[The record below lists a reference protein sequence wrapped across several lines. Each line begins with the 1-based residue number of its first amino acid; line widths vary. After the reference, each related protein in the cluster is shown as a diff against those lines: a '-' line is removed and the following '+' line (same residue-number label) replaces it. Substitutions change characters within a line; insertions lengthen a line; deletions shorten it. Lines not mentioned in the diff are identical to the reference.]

1 MATSRPLVPAG
12 VALFVLALATAG
24 WAGAAQAQQTAGV
37 SRDAEGRVTVRA
49 TRAADIDLDGRLD
62 EPIYQSTA
70 PMTDFIQQLP
80 DEGAP
85 ASERT
90 EAWIFFDDDNL
101 YVSARNYESAPP
113 SEWVANEMRRDA
125 NQLRQNDSFSVL
137 FDTFLDRRNGSIF
150 LVTPIGGFSDVAV
163 TNEGANVNTDW
174 NVVWDSRTGRFDG
187 GWTVEIRIPFR
198 SLRYRPGDNQ
208 SWGFQ
213 LRRIIR
219 RRNEASYLT
228 ALPISAARGNSVIAG
243 IWRVSQAA
251 TLEGIEV
258 PSRSLNVEVKPYAIG
273 GVRTDRVAASPTN
286 NDLDGDVGVDVKYG
300 ITSNL
305 TLDATYNTD
314 FAQVEVDEQQ
324 VNLTRFNLFFPEK
337 REFFLEGR
345 GNFDFASGTG
355 APTMFFSRRIGL
367 QQGRVVPILGGGR
380 VTGKVGSFDVGLL
393 NIQANDLITD
403 DAFDALPPDTV
414 AEATNFT
421 VVRLRR
427 DVLSRSTVGAMFTNR
442 SQSLAGDGSSQ
453 LYGVDGSLAF
463 RTDFTV
469 DAYFA
474 KTEGPVTGNRDLS
487 YMGRFAYAG
496 DRYGLTS
503 SYLVVEDDFNPEVG
517 FLQRDDFRQYAGTAR
532 FSPRPTS
539 PAWVRR
545 LSISTATDF
554 LWTAT
559 DGELESRQI
568 GGEVAVERENSD
580 VFGIVVS
587 DELERL
593 DATFTIS
600 PGVVLQPGRY
610 QFTSFLAVYSFGQQ
624 RPVSGG
630 LTFRIGEFW
639 SGTNTSLSLTQGRIE
654 VTPQVSLEPSYSINW
669 VNLPEGDFETQVA
682 RVRLTYTLT
691 PRMFVSGLTQYNS
704 SDDTFSANFRFR
716 WEWSAGSEL
725 FVVYSEDRD
734 TDPLAP
740 DRMTDLRNRGL
751 VIKVN
756 RLLQF

>member
-1 MATSRPLVPAG
+1 VITSAALLVLTMG
-12 VALFVLALATAG
+12 TAC
-24 WAGAAQAQQTAGV
+24 WAAAAQAQDSAGV
-37 SRDAEGRVTVRA
+37 GRDAEGRITVRA
-49 TRAADIDLDGRLD
+49 TRAADIDVDGRLD
-62 EPIYQSTA
+62 EPVYQSIA
-70 PMTDFIQQLP
+70 PMTGFIQQLP

-90 EAWIFFDDDNL
+90 EAWVFFDDDNL

-163 TNEGANVNTDW
+163 TNEGANVNADW

-198 SLRYRPGDNQ
+198 SLRYRPGANQ

-251 TLEGIEV
+251 TLEGVEV
-258 PSRSLNVEVKPYAIG
+258 PGRSLNVEVKPYAIG
-273 GVRTDRVAASPTN
+273 GLRTDRVAASPTN

-300 ITSNL
+300 LTSNL
-305 TLDATYNTD
+305 TVDATYNTD

-324 VNLTRFNLFFPEK
+324 VNLTRFSLFFPEK

-345 GNFDFASGTG
+345 GNFDFTSASG

-393 NIQANDLITD
+393 NIQASELITD
-403 DAFDALPPDTV
+403 DPFDALPPNTV

-421 VVRLRR
+421 VLRLKR
-427 DVLSRSTVGAMFTNR
+427 DILSRSTVGALFTNR

-453 LYGVDGSLAF
+453 LYGVDGSFAF
-463 RTDFTV
+463 RSDF
-469 DAYFA
+469 A
-474 KTEGPVTGNRDLS
+474 VTGYLTKTDEPVASGRDLS
-487 YMGRFAYAG
+487 YMGQFAYAG

-503 SYLVVEDDFNPEVG
+503 GYLVVEDNFNPEVG
-517 FLQRDDFRQYAGTAR
+517 FLRRDNFRQYTGSAR

-545 LSISTATDF
+545 FSLTASTEY

-559 DGELESRQI
+559 GGELETRQHS
-568 GGEVAVERENSD
+568 GD
-580 VFGIVVS
+580 FTT
-587 DELERL
+587 ELESSDQISL
-593 DATFTIS
+593 SVIDDFELLTAPFTLS
-600 PGVVLQPGRY
+600 PGVILQPGEY
-610 QFTSFLAVYSFGQQ
+610 DFTSFGASYTFGQQ
-624 RPVSGG
+624 RPLSGVIA
-630 LTFRIGEFW
+630 LRVGEFW
-639 SGTNTSLSLTQGRIE
+639 SGTNTSLSLGQGRIE
-654 VTPQVSLEPSYSINW
+654 VTPQVSLEPSYSMNW
-669 VNLPEGDFETQVA
+669 VNLPEGDFDAQIV
-682 RVRLTYTLT
+682 RLRLTYTLT
-691 PRMFVSGLTQYNS
+691 PRMFLSGLSQYSS

-725 FVVYSEDRD
+725 FIVYSEDRD

-740 DRMTDLRNRGL
+740 DRTTELRNRGL

>member
-1 MATSRPLVPAG
+1 MTTRRP
-12 VALFVLALATAG
+12 FVLTGTALLVLSLATAG
-24 WAGAAQAQQTAGV
+24 WAAPVQAQDSAG
-37 SRDAEGRVTVRA
+37 RITVRA
-49 TRAADIDLDGRLD
+49 TRAAAIDLDGRLD

-70 PMTDFIQQLP
+70 PMTGFIQQLP

-90 EAWIFFDDDNL
+90 EAWVFFDDDNL
-101 YVSARNYESAPP
+101 YVSARNYDSAPP

-163 TNEGANVNTDW
+163 TNEGANVNADW

-187 GWTVEIRIPFR
+187 GWTVEIRVPFR
-198 SLRYRPGDNQ
+198 SLRYRPGPNQ

-251 TLEGIEV
+251 TLEGVEV
-258 PSRSLNVEVKPYAIG
+258 PARSLNVEVKPYAIG
-273 GVRTDRVAASPTN
+273 GLRTDRVAASPTN

-300 ITSNL
+300 LTSNL
-305 TLDATYNTD
+305 TVDATYNTD

-345 GNFDFASGTG
+345 GNFDFTSGSG

-367 QQGRVVPILGGGR
+367 QQGRVVPILYGAR
-380 VTGKVGSFDVGLL
+380 VTGKVGAFDVGVL
-393 NIQANDLITD
+393 NMHTD
-403 DAFDALPPDTV
+403 ASDFATI
-414 AEATNFT
+414 ESTNFT
-421 VVRLRR
+421 VVRLKR
-427 DVLSRSTVGAMFTNR
+427 DVLSRSTVGALFTNR

-463 RTDFTV
+463 RSDFTV
-469 DAYFA
+469 TGYLT
-474 KTEGPVTGNRDLS
+474 KTDGPVARGRDLS
-487 YMGRFAYAG
+487 YMGQFAYAG

-503 SYLVVEDDFNPEVG
+503 GYLVVEDNFTPEVG
-517 FLQRDDFRQYAGTAR
+517 FLQRDDFRQYTGSAR
-532 FSPRPTS
+532 ISRRPTS

-545 LSISTATDF
+545 VSLTASTDY

-559 DGELESRQI
+559 GGELETRQHS
-568 GGEVAVERENSD
+568 GD
-580 VFGIVVS
+580 FTT
-587 DELERL
+587 ELESSDQISL
-593 DATFTIS
+593 SLSDDFELLTAPFTIS
-600 PGVVLQPGRY
+600 PGVILPPGEY
-610 QFTSFLAVYSFGQQ
+610 DFTSFGASYTFGQQ
-624 RPVSGG
+624 RPVSGALALRVG
-630 LTFRIGEFW
+630 DFW
-639 SGTNTSLSLTQGRIE
+639 SGTNTSLSLGQGRIE
-654 VTPQVSLEPSYSINW
+654 VTPQVSLEPSYSMNW
-669 VNLPEGDFETQVA
+669 VNLPEGDFDAQIV
-682 RVRLTYTLT
+682 RLRLTYTLT
-691 PRMFVSGLTQYNS
+691 PRMFLSGLSQYS
-704 SDDTFSANFRFR
+704 TSDDTFSANFRFR

-740 DRMTDLRNRGL
+740 DRTTELRNRGL

>member
-1 MATSRPLVPAG
+1 MTLRALLVGTAI
-12 VALFVLALATAG
+12 AVLSSC
-24 WAGAAQAQQTAGV
+24 GAATVQAQQGAEVVG
-37 SRDAEGRVTVRA
+37 RDAEGRITVRA

-62 EPIYQSTA
+62 EPIYQSIA
-70 PMTDFIQQLP
+70 PITDFIQQLP

-90 EAWIFFDDDNL
+90 EAWVFFDDDNL
-101 YVSARNYESAPP
+101 FVAARNYDSAPP

-137 FDTFLDRRNGSIF
+137 LDTFLDRRNGSIF

-198 SLRYRPGDNQ
+198 SLRYRPGDDQ
-208 SWGFQ
+208 AWGFQ

-251 TLEGIEV
+251 TLQGVEV
-258 PSRSLNVEVKPYAIG
+258 PGRSLNVEVKPYAIG
-273 GVRTDRVAASPTN
+273 GLRTDRVAASPTS

-345 GNFDFASGTG
+345 GNFGFTSGSG

-367 QQGRVVPILGGGR
+367 QQGQVVPILYGAR
-380 VTGKVGSFDVGLL
+380 VTGKVG
-393 NIQANDLITD
+393 
-403 DAFDALPPDTV
+403 AFDLGVLNMHTDASDL
-414 AEATNFT
+414 ASIESTNFT

-427 DVLSRSTVGAMFTNR
+427 DVLSRSTVGALFTNR
-442 SQSLAGDGSSQ
+442 SHSLVGDGSSQ

-463 RTDFTV
+463 RTDFEVAGYLT
-469 DAYFA
+469 
-474 KTEGPVTGNRDLS
+474 KTDGPGAQGRDLS
-487 YMGRFAYAG
+487 YMGQFVYGG

-503 SYLVVEDDFNPEVG
+503 AYLVVEDNFNPEVG
-517 FLQRDDFRQYAGTAR
+517 FLQRDDFRQYRGSAR

-545 LSISTATDF
+545 LSLTASTDY

-559 DGELESRQI
+559 GGELETRQHS
-568 GGEVAVERENSD
+568 GDFTTELENSD
-580 VFGIVVS
+580 QISLSVS
-587 DELERL
+587 DDFELL
-593 DATFTIS
+593 TAPFTIS
-600 PGVVLQPGRY
+600 PGVTLQPGEY
-610 QFTSFLAVYSFGQQ
+610 DFTSFRASYNLGEQ
-624 RPVSGG
+624 RPVSVT
-630 LTFRIGEFW
+630 LALRVGEFW
-639 SGTNTSLSLTQGRIE
+639 SGTNTSLGLNQGRIE

-682 RVRLTYTLT
+682 RLRLTYTLT

-740 DRMTDLRNRGL
+740 DRTTELRNRGL

>member
-1 MATSRPLVPAG
+1 MTTRRP
-12 VALFVLALATAG
+12 FVLTGTALLVVSLATAG
-24 WAGAAQAQQTAGV
+24 WAAPVQAQDSAG
-37 SRDAEGRVTVRA
+37 RITVRA
-49 TRAADIDLDGRLD
+49 TRAAAIELDGRLD

-70 PMTDFIQQLP
+70 PMTGFIQQLP

-90 EAWIFFDDDNL
+90 EAWVFFDDDNL
-101 YVSARNYESAPP
+101 YVSARNYDSAPP

-163 TNEGANVNTDW
+163 TNEGANVNADW

-187 GWTVEIRIPFR
+187 GWTVEIRVPFR
-198 SLRYRPGDNQ
+198 SLRYRPGPNQ

-251 TLEGIEV
+251 TLEGVEV
-258 PSRSLNVEVKPYAIG
+258 PARSLNVEVKPYAIG
-273 GVRTDRVAASPTN
+273 GLRTDRVAASPTN

-300 ITSNL
+300 LTSNL
-305 TLDATYNTD
+305 TVDATYNTD

-345 GNFDFASGTG
+345 GNFDFTSGSG

-367 QQGRVVPILGGGR
+367 QQGRVVPILYGAR
-380 VTGKVGSFDVGLL
+380 VTGKVGAFDVGVL
-393 NIQANDLITD
+393 NMHTD
-403 DAFDALPPDTV
+403 ASDFATI
-414 AEATNFT
+414 ESTNFT
-421 VVRLRR
+421 VVRLKR
-427 DVLSRSTVGAMFTNR
+427 DVLSRSTVGALFTNR
-442 SQSLAGDGSSQ
+442 SRSLAGDGSSQ

-463 RTDFTV
+463 RSDFTV
-469 DAYFA
+469 TGYLT
-474 KTEGPVTGNRDLS
+474 KTDGPVAPGRDLS
-487 YMGRFAYAG
+487 YMGQFAYAG

-503 SYLVVEDDFNPEVG
+503 GYLVVEDNFTPEVG
-517 FLQRDDFRQYAGTAR
+517 FLQRDDFRQYTGSAR
-532 FSPRPTS
+532 ISRRPTS

-545 LSISTATDF
+545 VSLTASTDY

-559 DGELESRQI
+559 GGELETRQHS
-568 GGEVAVERENSD
+568 SD
-580 VFGIVVS
+580 FTTELESSDQISLSVS
-587 DELERL
+587 DDFELL
-593 DATFTIS
+593 TAPFTIS
-600 PGVVLQPGRY
+600 PGVILPPGEY
-610 QFTSFLAVYSFGQQ
+610 DFTSFGASYTFGQQ
-624 RPVSGG
+624 RPVSGALALRVG
-630 LTFRIGEFW
+630 DFW
-639 SGTNTSLSLTQGRIE
+639 SGTNTSLSLGQGRIE
-654 VTPQVSLEPSYSINW
+654 VTPQVSLEPSYSMNW
-669 VNLPEGDFETQVA
+669 VNLPEGDFDAQIV
-682 RVRLTYTLT
+682 RLRLTYTLT
-691 PRMFVSGLTQYNS
+691 PRMFLSGLSQYS
-704 SDDTFSANFRFR
+704 TSDDTFSANFRFR

-740 DRMTDLRNRGL
+740 DRTTELRNRGL